1 MLWVKPEVFIMLLLM
16 VAAVDVAV
24 DYAVSVTVGVA
35 DVDAVI
41 TM

>member
-1 MLWVKPEVFIMLLLM
+1 MLWVRSAVFVMLLLM

-24 DYAVSVTVGVA
+24 DYAVAVTVGVA

-41 TM
+41 IM